1 MLSRKR
7 LPWLSPV
14 PRRELLLPPER
25 FNLDARP
32 ISALEL
38 AQLASPIVAVLIVTS
53 EQNQHVAAEARVV
66 DTALELAK
74 RLYQAAG
81 EKTTMV
87 ADIIEA
93 AAPTARDLHL
103 DALLFPK
110 GRSRERNIDGA
121 ARRGDATAKQKWP
134 AESSEAGIA

>member
-1 MLSRKR
+1 
-7 LPWLSPV
+7 
-14 PRRELLLPPER
+14 
-25 FNLDARP
+25 LDARP

-81 EKTTMV
+81 EKTAIVTEV
-87 ADIIEA
+87 VEA
-93 AAPTARDLHL
+93 APPTARDLHL
-103 DALLFPK
+103 DALLFPN
-110 GRSRERNIDGA
+110 GRSRERNVDSA
-121 ARRGDATAKQKWP
+121 AKRGDST
-134 AESSEAGIA
+134 SETEMLGGEL